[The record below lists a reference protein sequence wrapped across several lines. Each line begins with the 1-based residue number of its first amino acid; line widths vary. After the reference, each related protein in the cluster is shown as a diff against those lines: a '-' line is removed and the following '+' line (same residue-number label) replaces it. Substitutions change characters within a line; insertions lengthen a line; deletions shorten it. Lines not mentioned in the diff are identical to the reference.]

1 MAGFGIVSYGWS
13 RDDLGKLKGVG
24 GTALCPIVKE
34 WMTELRVAYSVSGCV
49 MGGMMWV
56 GVKLI

>member
-34 WMTELRVAYSVSGCV
+34 WMAELRVAYSVSGCV
-49 MGGMMWV
+49 MGGMM
-56 GVKLI
+56 